1 MRRRHNGNGNG
12 GSGRNGHAPNRWLQ
26 LIIALAG
33 VGVVLVAGAGITSYG
48 VYRSYAND
56 LRPPDEVIASQPS
69 GGAQIYDRNG
79 KLLYE
84 YVDDKSG
91 LRSPVRLEDIS
102 PWMIAATISTE
113 DFSYW
118 DNPGVNYRGLARA
131 GLEYVGLREAQSANS
146 TGGSSITQQL
156 VKNIYIDPEE
166 RYERSVRRSTRSN

>member
-1 MRRRHNGNGNG
+1 
-12 GSGRNGHAPNRWLQ
+12 LQ
-26 LIIALAG
+26 FAIALAG
-33 VGVVLVAGAGITSYG
+33 LGVVMVAGAGITGFG

-56 LRPPDEVIASQPS
+56 LRPPDEVIAEQPS

-84 YVDDKSG
+84 FVDDRSG
-91 LRSPVRLEDIS
+91 LRSPVKLEDIS

-113 DFSYW
+113 DLSYW

-131 GLEYVGLREAQSANS
+131 GLEQAGVLEPDAGQS

-156 VKNIYIDPEE
+156 VKNIYIPAD
-166 RYERSVRRSTRSN
+166 ERSDRSYSSRRRSMRSSSRASTRRIRSSSGT